1 LGRCRDAIIRVVEA
15 LRRTGGYVPLSRD
28 NRKHYWLKR
37 LLPVVLVL
45 FLGLVF
51 LLDRVF
57 FPAPMQSFQQRR
69 EMMDT
74 WVTITVYD
82 RDPDRATQAMEASFS
97 RMEKIESIASIY
109 DERAEAYALNQQG
122 SLDDPSPELIEIVE
136 AALKTSALS
145 GGAFD
150 VTVEPLLEL
159 WRYEPGADRQ
169 FWELESAEQQGAISE
184 AMALVG
190 PDRISVTAGPAIVLA
205 PGSKITL
212 GGIAKGYAVDQG
224 LEALREA
231 GIKHGLIDAG
241 GDIGALGGKPD
252 NEPWEIVLR
261 NPNDSAD
268 FLVRFGL
275 TDGAI
280 ATSGNYERYFD
291 PAAEV
296 GHIMDPRT
304 GFSAHNASSVTVI
317 APTCTQADALATAV
331 FVLGPVDGIALVKTL
346 EAVEAFVVGYKEPS
360 RLYRSE
366 GLGAFEQS
374 EKGGL

>member
-1 LGRCRDAIIRVVEA
+1 
-15 LRRTGGYVPLSRD
+15 VPLSKD
-28 NRKHYWLKR
+28 NRKHHWLKR

-45 FLGLVF
+45 LLALVF
-51 LLDRVF
+51 LFDRVF
-57 FPAPMQSFQQRR
+57 FPPPMQMFQQQR

-74 WVTITVYD
+74 RVTITVFD
-82 RDPDRATQAMEASFS
+82 RDSDRAARATEAAFS
-97 RMEKIESIASIY
+97 RMSEIERIASIY
-109 DERAEAYALNQQG
+109 NEHAEVYVLNEQG
-122 SLDDPSPELIEIVE
+122 RLDDPSPELIEIIE
-136 AALKTSALS
+136 AAAEISGLS

-150 VTVEPLLEL
+150 ITVEPLLEL
-159 WRYEPGADRQ
+159 WRYEPGADKQ
-169 FWELESAEQQGAISE
+169 FWELEPAEQQEAISE

-190 PDRISVTAGPAIVLA
+190 PDRVSVTAGTSIVLA
-205 PGSKITL
+205 PGTKVTL
-212 GGIAKGYAVDQG
+212 GGVAKGYAVDQG
-224 LEALREA
+224 LKALQA
-231 GIKHGLIDAG
+231 TGIKHGLIDAG

-252 NEPWEIVLR
+252 DELWEIVLR

-304 GFSAHNASSVTVI
+304 GFSSHNASSATVI
-317 APTCTQADALATAV
+317 ASTCTQADALATAV
-331 FVLGPVDGIALVKTL
+331 FVLGPIDGIGLVDTL
-346 EAVEAFVVGYKEPS
+346 ETVEAFVVGYEEPGK
-360 RLYRSE
+360 LYRSK

>member
-1 LGRCRDAIIRVVEA
+1 M
-15 LRRTGGYVPLSRD
+15 PLSKD
-28 NRKHYWLKR
+28 NRKHHWLKR

-45 FLGLVF
+45 LLALVF
-51 LLDRVF
+51 LVDRVF
-57 FPAPMQSFQQRR
+57 FPPPMQMFQQRR

-82 RDPDRATQAMEASFS
+82 RDSDRAARAMEAAFS
-97 RMEKIESIASIY
+97 RMSEIERIASIY
-109 DERAEAYALNQQG
+109 DEHAEAYALNEQG
-122 SLDDPSPELIEIVE
+122 HLNDPSPELIEIVE
-136 AALKTSALS
+136 AAGETSTIS

-150 VTVEPLLEL
+150 ITVEPLLEL
-159 WRYEPGADRQ
+159 WRYAAGADRQ
-169 FWELESAEQQGAISE
+169 FWELEPGEQQEAISE
-184 AMALVG
+184 AMAVVG
-190 PDRISVTAGPAIVLA
+190 PDRISVTAGPSIVLA
-205 PGSKITL
+205 PGTKITL

-224 LEALREA
+224 LEALQET

-296 GHIMDPRT
+296 GHIMDPST
-304 GFSAHNASSVTVI
+304 GFSSHNASSATVI

-331 FVLGPVDGIALVKTL
+331 FVLGPIDGIALVDTL
-346 EAVEAFVVGYKEPS
+346 ETVEAFVVGYEEPS

-366 GLGAFEQS
+366 GLGAFE
-374 EKGGL
+374 

>member
-1 LGRCRDAIIRVVEA
+1 
-15 LRRTGGYVPLSRD
+15 
-28 NRKHYWLKR
+28 
-37 LLPVVLVL
+37 
-45 FLGLVF
+45 
-51 LLDRVF
+51 
-57 FPAPMQSFQQRR
+57 
-69 EMMDT
+69 
-74 WVTITVYD
+74 
-82 RDPDRATQAMEASFS
+82 MEAAFS
-97 RMEKIESIASIY
+97 RMEEIERIASIY
-109 DERAEAYALNQQG
+109 DEHAEAYALNEQER
-122 SLDDPSPELIEIVE
+122 LDDPSPELIEIVE
-136 AALKTSALS
+136 AARETSRIS

-150 VTVEPLLEL
+150 ITVEALLDL
-159 WRYEPGADRQ
+159 WRYAAGADRQ
-169 FWELESAEQQGAISE
+169 FWELEPAEQQEAISD

-190 PDRISVTAGPAIVLA
+190 PGKISVTVGPAVVLA
-205 PGSKITL
+205 PGTKITL

-224 LEALREA
+224 LKALQKA

-241 GDIGALGGKPD
+241 GDIGALGGKPG
-252 NEPWEIVLR
+252 NEHWEIVLR

-268 FLVRFGL
+268 FLVCFGL

-296 GHIMDPRT
+296 GHIMDPST
-304 GFSAHNASSVTVI
+304 GFSSHNASSATVI

-331 FVLGPVDGIALVKTL
+331 FVLGPIDGIALVDTL
-346 EAVEAFVVGYKEPS
+346 ETVEAFVIGYEEPS